1 MAQPRAY
8 TRQANFTDHTTESP
22 SDPQVGSKLDS
33 EFDALNLTLNDI
45 RANLAV
51 LQRDDTKVANS
62 SIHTEALSNAVL
74 ALIKA
79 TENGYGIKGSWAA
92 STAYGI
98 GDLVESSQATYLCHT
113 AHTSGSTF
121 AANSSN
127 FILLANAAIQ
137 TTASAVDTL
146 NGTGTQTAFTLSE
159 NAPSGVTDV
168 LVFVN
173 GSLQTPTT
181 HYTLS
186 GTTITFTTAPSSGT
200 NNVIVWG
207 TSTVVEAAKTAAQSA
222 RDTALGYQNTTDDYR
237 QTVISYATRVN
248 DYAQTFSA
256 DVGTNTTDF
265 SAKEHAVGV
274 ANAGALSTGGS
285 AKDWAV
291 YESGTVRGG
300 GSLYSAK
307 VYAADISLGTDTS
320 GGSARGWTQTA
331 EDTDVP
337 GASSGSRSALHY
349 AAKAAAS
356 YDSFDDRYLGAKS
369 SDPTVDNDGDALLD
383 GTLYFNTTAKNMRA
397 YDLGTTTWNVL
408 DALPQGLGTT
418 DTPTFATPTSAGH
431 AATKGYADNAGFP
444 SATRMLFQQT
454 AAPTGWTKDT
464 THNDK
469 ALRLTS
475 GTVGTGG
482 SVAFETAFA
491 SVTPTITMTNA
502 AHTLVTSEIASH
514 THTVCVYSGSG
525 GSWGSISGGGSSPGC
540 NSYANS
546 GGTGGNGS
554 HTHSNTAASSAIN
567 LDVNFVDVIIAT
579 KD

>member
-1 MAQPRAY
+1 MFGFCKKRRRRKIRQRKFPAEWINVLESNLGVYGQLPAADQRELQEHILVFLNEKRFEGCGGLEMNDEAMVTGMASEPDGEPGPAELAQIRVEQHVVEVNGVEVQAY
-8 TRQANFTDHTTESP
+8 PVPAE
-22 SDPQVGSKLDS
+22 
-33 EFDALNLTLNDI
+33 
-45 RANLAV
+45 LA
-51 LQRDDTKVANS
+51 D
-62 SIHTEALSNAVL
+62 
-74 ALIKA
+74 
-79 TENGYGIKGSWAA
+79 
-92 STAYGI
+92 
-98 GDLVESSQATYLCHT
+98 
-113 AHTSGSTF
+113 
-121 AANSSN
+121 
-127 FILLANAAIQ
+127 ANAAIQ

-256 DVGTNTTDF
+256 DVGTNTIDF

-431 AATKGYADNAGFP
+431 AATK
-444 SATRMLFQQT
+444 
-454 AAPTGWTKDT
+454 
-464 THNDK
+464 
-469 ALRLTS
+469 
-475 GTVGTGG
+475 
-482 SVAFETAFA
+482 E
-491 SVTPTITMTNA
+491 
-502 AHTLVTSEIASH
+502 
-514 THTVCVYSGSG
+514 
-525 GSWGSISGGGSSPGC
+525 
-540 NSYANS
+540 
-546 GGTGGNGS
+546 
-554 HTHSNTAASSAIN
+554 
-567 LDVNFVDVIIAT
+567 
-579 KD
+579 